1 MPVSAS
7 ESTPESKGL
16 NPFALPSETDALFR
30 LLVIAAWMV
39 AIMLSLVLLL
49 ALNPEAS
56 FDGSFVQTTDPD
68 QRAGFVQE
76 ILPSTLSAVA
86 TTLVLFGLAYALYRS
101 YPGRIRRRKQL
112 EPLTPDK
119 DQAFYSAVNQI
130 VQQTGLTPAPSLE
143 VGTKLSGLAFD
154 YRPRPAIAL
163 DGSPRGLRLQL
174 RKAPDAV
181 QAIVLHEAAH
191 IANQDV
197 ERSYFAQ
204 ALWTVVVPVTVIP
217 LLAWVLVTGL
227 GSMAN
232 LAGQGQ
238 SALEPLSLILLTAA
252 RAAIMLGIVGLVR
265 AQLLRTRE
273 LYADARAASWGARRG
288 LLRNLGNAAASEIRS
303 RASAWSLHPLA
314 RERIATI
321 EDPRRLFQFSWV
333 IPFVTGFLLALIMTG
348 LVIAYLPA
356 TLLVLEQIRWL
367 RLELGPDQHVL
378 WLASRLLWFVMA
390 FVLLIVP
397 VIFVGVL
404 AHGTLGV
411 QLRRQT
417 VSDMV
422 HGATGI
428 RRYLHLLGPAIL
440 VTLGIEVGFIAITF
454 SPLAADNWREVEVAV
469 PWMLIAGTAIW
480 FWLAS
485 YRYLILNTYK
495 TRVGENLAKTSDRS
509 LALVSTVLLVVL
521 FLPTILASRLF
532 FDNGQELANGI
543 AFGAAVLLLSIAAYG
558 AFFLVA
564 WLVFQVRSA
573 SGSPRCPACGTATKY
588 KVPIAESCETCHAP
602 LAPWLVTT
610 QPS

>member
-1 MPVSAS
+1 MPESAS
-7 ESTPESKGL
+7 EPTPITRGL

-56 FDGSFVQTTDPD
+56 FDGSIVLTTDPD
-68 QRAGFVQE
+68 QRAGFVRE
-76 ILPSTLSAVA
+76 LLPSALSAVA

-112 EPLTPDK
+112 EPLTLDK
-119 DQAFYSAVNQI
+119 DKAFFSAVNQL
-130 VQQTGLTPAPSLE
+130 VQQTGLTPPPSLE
-143 VGTKLSGLAFD
+143 VGTGLNGLAFD

-163 DGSPRGLRLQL
+163 DGSPRGLRLQM

-217 LLAWVLVTGL
+217 LLAWVLVMGL

-232 LAGQGQ
+232 LAVQGQ

-252 RAAIMLGIVGLVR
+252 RAAIMLGIIGLVR

-288 LLRNLGNAAASEIRS
+288 LLRNLGNAAASETRR
-303 RASAWSLHPLA
+303 RAGAWSLHPPA
-314 RERIATI
+314 RERITAI
-321 EDPRRLFQFSWV
+321 EDPQRLFQRSWV
-333 IPFVTGFLLALIMTG
+333 IPFVTGFLLALVITG

-356 TLLVLEQIRWL
+356 AQLVLEPIRWL
-367 RLELGPDQHVL
+367 RLDLGPDQFVL
-378 WLASRLLWFVMA
+378 WLAARISYFVMA
-390 FVLLIVP
+390 FVLLIGP
-397 VIFVGVL
+397 VIFVGALV
-404 AHGTLGV
+404 HGSLGV
-411 QLRRQT
+411 QVRRQT
-417 VSDMV
+417 VSDLV

-428 RRYLHLLGPAIL
+428 RRYLGLAGPAIL
-440 VTLGIEVGFIAITF
+440 VALGMEVGFIAIPLG
-454 SPLAADNWREVEVAV
+454 PLAADNWREVEVAI
-469 PWMLIAGTAIW
+469 PWMLIAGAATW

-485 YRYLILNTYK
+485 YRYLVLNSYK

-532 FDNGQELANGI
+532 FDNGQEVANGI
-543 AFGAAVLLLSIAAYG
+543 AFGAAVLLVSIAAYG

-564 WLVFQVRSA
+564 WLVFQAGRLAVQPAEPSPSIRFRSPSRVRRVM
-573 SGSPRCPACGTATKY
+573 PN
-588 KVPIAESCETCHAP
+588 
-602 LAPWLVTT
+602 WL
-610 QPS
+610 PGW